1 MSGTGSPDLR
11 SRLQL
16 IVIADPDAVADR
28 ALLEVVRA
36 ALQAGA
42 PAIQLRAKALGTRDT
57 VDLGHA
63 IVTETRHSGALFFVN
78 DRIDVALVVGADGA
92 HLGDDDLP
100 LPAARSIT
108 PPGFLLGRSVDT
120 PDQARRAEWEG
131 ADYVGLGPVYATASK
146 ADLGAPIGPD
156 GVRAVVQ
163 SVTLPVVAI
172 GGITT
177 ENAAA
182 VIHAGAAGIAVIRSV
197 VAAPDPAAA
206 VADLRR
212 VIQHRIE
219 V

>member
-1 MSGTGSPDLR
+1 MSGSPGLH
-11 SRLQL
+11 SRLAL

-57 VDLGHA
+57 VDLGRA
-63 IVTETRHSGALFFVN
+63 IVTEARHSGALFFVN

-100 LPAARSIT
+100 LHAARSIT

-120 PDQARRAEWEG
+120 PDQARRAEREG

-146 ADLGAPIGPD
+146 ADLGAPIGPE
-156 GVRAVVQ
+156 GVRAVVR

-177 ENAAA
+177 ANAAA

-212 VIQHRIE
+212 AIQHRIDP
-219 V
+219 

>member
-1 MSGTGSPDLR
+1 MSGSLGLR
-11 SRLQL
+11 SRLAL

-57 VDLGHA
+57 VDLGRA

-120 PDQARRAEWEG
+120 ADQARRAEGEG

-146 ADLGAPIGPD
+146 ADLGAPIGPE
-156 GVRAVVQ
+156 GVRAVVR

-172 GGITT
+172 GGITM

-182 VIHAGAAGIAVIRSV
+182 VIQAGAAGIAVIRSV

-206 VADLRR
+206 VADLRSA
-212 VIQHRIE
+212 IQHRIE
-219 V
+219 A